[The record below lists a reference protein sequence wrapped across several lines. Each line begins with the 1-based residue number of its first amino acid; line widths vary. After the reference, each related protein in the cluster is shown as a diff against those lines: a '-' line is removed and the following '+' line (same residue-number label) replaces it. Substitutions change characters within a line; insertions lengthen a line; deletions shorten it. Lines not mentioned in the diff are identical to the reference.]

1 MIKHA
6 NISYNTGESTE
17 KFTGCAKGN
26 QWGGSCGKF
35 QYESPL
41 RILGRGEGAEEKE
54 KRNTEI
60 IPPIENAFLLKT
72 KPDFERAAV
81 DSLDRWCQ

>member
-1 MIKHA
+1 MYKRKSA
-6 NISYNTGESTE
+6 R
-17 KFTGCAKGN
+17 
-26 QWGGSCGKF
+26 GSCGKF

-41 RILGRGEGAEEKE
+41 RILGRGKGAEEKE
-54 KRNTEI
+54 KTNTERI
-60 IPPIENAFLLKT
+60 SPVKNSFLLKT